1 MTTLDDKILGLKT
14 QNYVSSSESEGEDE
28 DDKILDD
35 EDPRDDNIDL
45 SDVAAP
51 SDFRLEVPK
60 TGPKGVIQDYRR
72 YKQLETEQRKEKE
85 KEIRALAQKFSV
97 SCQSSLDD
105 EREKELLKELELD
118 TDEFIQQ
125 YHLQRLLQLKEE
137 QERRLQLN
145 SPKFGKVILLQNK
158 DQFLDAVDKENPNVI
173 VVVHLFSEDLQSCRA
188 MNGCLQCLAQQ
199 YSLVKFCKII
209 ARETGISRNF
219 TKEGLPALLVYKGGQ
234 TIGNFVKLEGT
245 FGQDFFASDVES
257 FLIENDIL
265 TEELECQLTASVT
278 AKKEDDSD
286 SDLDID

>member
-1 MTTLDDKILGLKT
+1 MTTLDDKLLGLKN
-14 QNYVSSSESEGEDE
+14 QNYVSSSESEREDE
-28 DDKILDD
+28 DEKSSGD
-35 EDPRDDNIDL
+35 EDARDDNIDL
-45 SDVAAP
+45 GGMAAP
-51 SDFRLEVPK
+51 PDFRLEVPK

-85 KEIRALAQKFSV
+85 KEMRSLAEKFSV

-137 QERRLQLN
+137 QERRLKLN
-145 SPKFGKVILLQNK
+145 RPKFGKVISLQNK
-158 DQFLDAVDKENPNVI
+158 DQFLDSVDKENPNVI
-173 VVVHLFSEDLQSCRA
+173 VVVHLYSKDLQSCRA

-209 ARETGISRNF
+209 AQDTGISRNF
-219 TKEGLPALLVYKGGQ
+219 TREGLPALLVYKSGQ
-234 TIGNFVKLEGT
+234 IIGNFVKLEDT
-245 FGQDFFASDVES
+245 FGHDFFASDVES

-278 AKKEDDSD
+278 AKKEDNSD
-286 SDLDID
+286 SDLDLD